1 MRRDHR
7 RFGWINR
14 DGKLIIA
21 VQGVRTFA
29 HSAASVLL
37 AIYLD
42 LQGFGLFEIG
52 LFLTI
57 GSGGTRTPDASVRHL
72 RHRGHR
78 GGVLRSTGSRAPV
91 HIPECF
97 WRRPGR
103 LVSGGLRRLRPPES
117 DGSAML

>member
-1 MRRDHR
+1 MLRHHR

-21 VQGVRTFA
+21 VRGVRTFA

-52 LFLTI
+52 LFLTV
-57 GSGGTRTPDASVRHL
+57 GSCTWSL
-72 RHRGHR
+72 RIIN
-78 GGVLRSTGSRAPV
+78 TGLSPAA
-91 HIPECF
+91 CT
-97 WRRPGR
+97 
-103 LVSGGLRRLRPPES
+103 S
-117 DGSAML
+117 